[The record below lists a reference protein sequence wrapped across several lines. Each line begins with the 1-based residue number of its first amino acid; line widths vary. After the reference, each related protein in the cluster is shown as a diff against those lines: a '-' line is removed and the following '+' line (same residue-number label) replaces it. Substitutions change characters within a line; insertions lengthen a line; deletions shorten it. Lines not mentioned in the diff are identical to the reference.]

1 MKRNVFTAV
10 AACIALFGTVW
21 AAWPAPASEQVW
33 SYQKLQPVDY
43 RQLHSNALAFVTVKR
58 RQGFEL
64 RARDDRAGPVSFEI
78 LCRGVQVL
86 DVESTASHVVIRMPG
101 DAQMRAPDIENLR
114 ASFVRWMTIYQ
125 NDSWLLTERAGPSW
139 IEKRME
145 PGGSVAEN
153 ERCLVGRHLEAG

>member
-64 RARDDRAGPVSFEI
+64 RARNGDAGPVSFEI

-86 DVESTASHVVIRMPG
+86 DVENTAARVVIRMPG
-101 DAQMRAPDIENLR
+101 GWADA
-114 ASFVRWMTIYQ
+114 
-125 NDSWLLTERAGPSW
+125 RAGHRRPARQFRALDDHLS
-139 IEKRME
+139 ERQLVADGA
-145 PGGSVAEN
+145 GGAVMD
-153 ERCLVGRHLEAG
+153 READGAGWFGG